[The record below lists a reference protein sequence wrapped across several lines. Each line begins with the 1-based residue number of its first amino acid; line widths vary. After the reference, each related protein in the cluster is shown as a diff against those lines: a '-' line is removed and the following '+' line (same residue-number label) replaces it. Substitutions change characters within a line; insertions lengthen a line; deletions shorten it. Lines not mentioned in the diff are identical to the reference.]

1 MKQQI
6 LTSLTTD
13 ELRKLIDESVTNALQ
28 AAAIG
33 NNTSDDKEI
42 MDLKEV
48 AAFLKVSKHTI
59 YRLTHRREIPHYKKG
74 GKLYFKREEIEA
86 YRDSGK
92 QLTHEE
98 FEAQARKKLRKT

>member
-13 ELRKLIDESVTNALQ
+13 ELRKLINESVLNALQ
-28 AAAIG
+28 EAPIG
-33 NNTSDDKEI
+33 NYIPEDREI
-42 MDLKEV
+42 MDVNEV

-59 YRLTHRREIPHYKKG
+59 YRMTHKRELPHYKKG

-92 QLTHEE
+92 QLTQEE
-98 FEAQARKKLRKT
+98 FEAQARKKLRKN